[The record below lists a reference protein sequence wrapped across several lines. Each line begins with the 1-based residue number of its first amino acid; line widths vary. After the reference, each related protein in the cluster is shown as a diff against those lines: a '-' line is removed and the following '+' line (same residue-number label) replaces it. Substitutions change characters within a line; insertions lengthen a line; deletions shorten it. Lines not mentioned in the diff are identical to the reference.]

1 MITEHYSL
9 APLIRLMRPGI
20 RSAFRGLF
28 HLLGKI
34 TIQGL
39 DHIPK
44 EGAYLIAYNH
54 VSLYDPPF
62 VVSFWPCAPEVV
74 GAAEVWQRRGQG
86 TLMRMYGVIPVHRG
100 EYDRSLIKR
109 MIAALRAGRPL
120 AIAPEGGRSHQPGL
134 MPAWAGIAYIAEVT
148 GVPVV
153 PVGVVGSTED
163 FLDRGLRGKRPPIE
177 MRIGSAIILPPV
189 EGRGAAR
196 RAARQQNTDLIMAH
210 IAALLPL
217 NYRGV
222 YNAHV
227 NSFVT

>member
-1 MITEHYSL
+1 MTAEHYSL
-9 APLIRLMRPGI
+9 APHIRLMRPGI

-39 DHIPK
+39 DHIPN

-86 TLMRMYGVIPVHRG
+86 TILRMYGVIPVHRG
-100 EYDRSLIKR
+100 DFDRSLIKR

-134 MPAWAGIAYIAEVT
+134 MPAWSGIAYIAEVT

-196 RAARQQNTDLIMAH
+196 RAARQQNADLIMAH

-227 NSFVT
+227 NSFVS